1 VDSQAASASSGGA
14 SSWLALSYLRGSF
27 GLGTPPG
34 GRAMVHPGADVELGR
49 RREISSIG
57 IPLSDSSE
65 TKEWRSSRGA
75 SHDGALG
82 ESRSPPPELAHDRGG
97 TRGNRHSL
105 DGGTHTRLPTMG
117 RRRGCSQNLAEHQR
131 QLEAEKAAGGALV
144 ACQQKRR

>member
-1 VDSQAASASSGGA
+1 VDSLAASASSGGA

-34 GRAMVHPGADVELGR
+34 GRAMVHPGADVELGT

-57 IPLSDSSE
+57 IRLSDSSE

-82 ESRSPPPELAHDRGG
+82 ESRSPPPELAHDRGS
-97 TRGNRHSL
+97 TRGKSAFARWRDSYSAADH
-105 DGGTHTRLPTMG
+105 GAPERL
-117 RRRGCSQNLAEHQR
+117 
-131 QLEAEKAAGGALV
+131 
-144 ACQQKRR
+144 